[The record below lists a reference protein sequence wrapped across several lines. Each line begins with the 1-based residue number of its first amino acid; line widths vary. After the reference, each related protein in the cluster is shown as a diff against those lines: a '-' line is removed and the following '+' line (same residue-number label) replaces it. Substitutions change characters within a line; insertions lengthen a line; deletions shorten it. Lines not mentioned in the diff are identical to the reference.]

1 MNREI
6 LFRAKH
12 IHTIPGNEHLNG
24 TWVHGCLSDENRIYD
39 KNLEGELLVDD
50 ASTPAKRT
58 RTGRKS
64 LMEIFWKHTLMIPFL
79 RMLREW
85 V

>member
-24 TWVHGCLSDENRIYD
+24 TCPRLGNQYLLEIQKHILQEITEDNNHG
-39 KNLEGELLVDD
+39 
-50 ASTPAKRT
+50 
-58 RTGRKS
+58 
-64 LMEIFWKHTLMIPFL
+64 
-79 RMLREW
+79 
-85 V
+85 